1 MYIHLY
7 NNTFL
12 CLSKFHSF
20 YQFKILYALHCTYVY
35 SEIIFSTFLL
45 EETGIFKR
53 RGEEREEEGGGG
65 RGGRKEEIEIF
76 KREGNNN

>member
-1 MYIHLY
+1 MHYTVHMYIQKLFFQH
-7 NNTFL
+7 
-12 CLSKFHSF
+12 
-20 YQFKILYALHCTYVY
+20 
-35 SEIIFSTFLL
+35 FLL